1 MGDMS
6 RRRFLTRSAALAGG
20 ATLASVT
27 ACTGDTDD
35 AADPNGRGSR
45 STAGAFDPGDWGSVR
60 DQFPLTRE
68 LSHFAAFALAAHPAP
83 VAAAIDRHRKGLD
96 RDTHGYLTEHEVDN
110 EIAVRAAAAEYL
122 DVAGGEV
129 ALTDS
134 TTMGLGLLYGG
145 LRLRADQEVVTTEH
159 DFYSTHEA
167 LRLRSERTGT
177 KVSRVRLYDSAA
189 DASADEI
196 VGRLLAAVTT
206 KTRAVAVTWV
216 HSGTGVKLPIAAI
229 ADGLRDLNAGRDAD
243 DRALL
248 CVDGVHGLGVENVT
262 AAELGCDFLVAGTH
276 KWLFGPRGTG
286 IVWGSAQAWQAVDVA
301 IPPFEPVSY
310 VAWVEGRAPTGQE
323 PGFTGTPG
331 GYHSFEHRWAL
342 AEAFRF
348 HLDIGKAAIAERTH
362 EQATGLKEG
371 LTELGVTVVTPM
383 SPELSAGIVCVRVG
397 APEETLGRLSGA
409 GISAGMTPYAEPYVR
424 FGPSIVTSPREVDG
438 LLEAISDGAVGY
450 LRPRSGTIAS

>member
-6 RRRFLTRSAALAGG
+6 RRRFLTRSAVLAGG
-20 ATLASVT
+20 ATVASVT
-27 ACTGDTDD
+27 GCTADTED
-35 AADPNGRGSR
+35 APGANGRSAR
-45 STAGAFDPGDWGSVR
+45 SPGGAFDPGDWGSVR
-60 DQFPLTRE
+60 DQFPLTHE
-68 LSHFAAFALAAHPAP
+68 LSHFAAFTLAAHPAP
-83 VAAAIDRHRKGLD
+83 VAGAIDRHRKSLD
-96 RDTHGYLTEHEVDN
+96 QDTHGYLTEHEVDN
-110 EIAVRAAAAEYL
+110 EMAVRAAAAEYL
-122 DVAGGEV
+122 DVASGEV

-177 KVSRVRLYDSAA
+177 KVSRVRLYDSPA
-189 DASADEI
+189 DASADQI
-196 VGRLLAAVTT
+196 VGRLLAAVTP

-229 ADGLRDLNAGRDAD
+229 ADGLRDLNAGRDAG

-286 IVWGSAQAWQAVDVA
+286 IVWGRADAWQAVDVA

-323 PGFTGTPG
+323 PGLTGTPG

-362 EQATGLKEG
+362 EQATRLKEG
-371 LTELGVTVVTPM
+371 LTEFGVTVVTPM
-383 SPELSAGIVCVRVG
+383 SPELSAGIVCVSME

-409 GISAGMTPYAEPYVR
+409 GISAGMTPYAEPYIR
-424 FGPSIVTSPREVDG
+424 FGPSIVTSPDEVDG
-438 LLEAISDGAVGY
+438 VLEAISD
-450 LRPRSGTIAS
+450 